1 MAAFLG
7 PSGCARPGV
16 VGMTTRRP
24 CVVAAYLDGH
34 RDNLR
39 LIGPE
44 AYFYDLCLGQR
55 HW

>member
-1 MAAFLG
+1 MAAFFG

-24 CVVAAYLDGH
+24 CVVAAYLGGH

-39 LIGPE
+39 
-44 AYFYDLCLGQR
+44 
-55 HW
+55 